1 MDSKALIE
9 ELAEILDVDEDMLS
23 EDTDLTAMDEWDS
36 IAKLST
42 VIFADEKCGKTISG
56 DDLKA
61 VRTISDLVALLQE

>member
-36 IAKLST
+36 IAKLSII
-42 VIFADEKCGKTISG
+42 IFADEHLGKKITG
-56 DDLKA
+56 EELKI
-61 VRTISDLVALLQE
+61 VKTVADLLQKCQ